1 MRDDWRHRGWVAA
14 GIVALALV
22 GTAVAVTL
30 AVPIA
35 DWVAALRDFVV
46 RIGPIGYVLFILV
59 YVAATATVAPGAPFS
74 LLAGLIFGAAGFFVA
89 IAAATA
95 GASLAF
101 LAARYFARS
110 LVARLLARWRLF
122 EALDRAIDAEG
133 WRIVGL
139 TRMSP
144 LIPFNVQ
151 SYLFGATRIGF
162 RPYALATAIG
172 IIPNTAF
179 CVYLGSIGRTSISGG
194 GATRWVLSAVGL
206 AATFIAVFL
215 VTRAAKRRM
224 LAIVA
229 E

>member
-1 MRDDWRHRGWVAA
+1 VAA
-14 GIVALALV
+14 GIAALAV
-22 GTAVAVTL
+22 AAVAGAWAL
-30 AVPIA
+30 PIA
-35 DWVAALRDFVV
+35 DWVAWLRDVV
-46 RIGPIGYVLFILV
+46 ARIGPAGDVLFVLV
-59 YVAATATVAPGAPFS
+59 YVLATATVAPGAPFS
-74 LLAGLIFGAAGFFVA
+74 VLAGLIFGAAGFVVA
-89 IAAATA
+89 IAAATC

-101 LAARYFARS
+101 FAARYFARS
-110 LVARLLARWRLF
+110 FVARVIARWRVF

-162 RPYALATAIG
+162 RPYVVATAIG

-194 GATRWVLSAVGL
+194 GATRWALSAIGL
-206 AATFIAVFL
+206 AATFLAVLL